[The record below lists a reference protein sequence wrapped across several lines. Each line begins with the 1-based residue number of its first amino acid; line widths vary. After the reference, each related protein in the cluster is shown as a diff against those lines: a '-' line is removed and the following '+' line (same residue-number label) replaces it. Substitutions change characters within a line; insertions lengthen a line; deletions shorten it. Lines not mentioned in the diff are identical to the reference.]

1 MTRIVRDGFP
11 VKTLAGMAVA
21 GLLLVACNGDNPGN
35 PGPVNVAQCSGAACG
50 PSGGPTSPPSN
61 VQLCPTSLDYSTT
74 YTGGTG
80 SGEYIKVKFNST
92 ASPKTYQ
99 MTFVESEVPTSAGQV
114 NNTRAGLTING
125 TYTTPDVYT
134 PTGSTGTPLALPS
147 AEQNRCAIVL
157 LNGTTADG
165 TYSITINPA
174 DPPLLF
180 VGMGI
185 MGGSSPGATISYP
198 GINLGLSKL
207 GVVPPRTFDS
217 FPFIAFSQTVT
228 DFTKVAGTYNELGFR
243 VTPEGS
249 VVQTAPSTTPGGAP
263 QNAQLGWQPDAIQA
277 SETFKADGT
286 CVPDTSQYSC
296 SSTGAPW
303 TLRTNAD
310 GSADTVFRSGIPPG
324 AATQVYPVIGG
335 GVTPANVLGTNNAHG
350 IMIVG
355 NVGGTITPVI
365 IRVGEGFVSPT
376 LIGSVLDDQIGISL
390 LAPATKLAASD
401 LSGGYVGA
409 NSVSACGVV
418 TYGGQS
424 STAEPGING
433 VSYFPSEGACIDGSA
448 STNAGVNST
457 AALFQSPTGGLL
469 NPFSATTSS
478 NFTMDFTQTQPG
490 LVKVTA
496 TTPLMSGN
504 TAIYKAGDT
513 GAIIKVG
520 QVYALL
526 MNGVNQ
532 QFTTQSPSNVSAVN
546 PFLTVG
552 AFVQ

>member
-11 VKTLAGMAVA
+11 VKTLAGIATA
-21 GLLLVACNGDNPGN
+21 ALLLVACNGDNPGN

-50 PSGGPTSPPSN
+50 PSGGPTSPPLN
-61 VQLCPTSLDYSTT
+61 VKLCPDSLDYSTT

-80 SGEYIKVKFNST
+80 SGEYVKVKFNST

-125 TYTTPDVYT
+125 TYTTPDLYT
-134 PTGSTGTPLALPS
+134 PTGSTGTPLSLPS

-157 LNGTTADG
+157 LDGKTADG
-165 TYSITINPA
+165 TYAITINPQ
-174 DPPLLF
+174 DPPILF

-198 GINLGLSKL
+198 GVNLGLTKL
-207 GVVPPRTFDS
+207 GVVPSRTFDS
-217 FPFIAFSQTVT
+217 YPFIAFSQTVT
-228 DFTKVAGTYNELGFR
+228 DFSKVAGTYNELGFR

-249 VVQTAPSTTPGGAP
+249 IAQTAPSTTPGGPP
-263 QNAQLGWQPDAIQA
+263 QAGPLGWQPDAIQA
-277 SETFKADGT
+277 SETFQADGS

-296 SSTGAPW
+296 KSTGAPW
-303 TLRTNAD
+303 KLRTNAD
-310 GSADTVFRSGIPPG
+310 GSPDNVFTSGIPAG
-324 AATQVYPVIGG
+324 STVYPVIGTA
-335 GVTPANVLGTNNAHG
+335 VQPLSILGTNTAHG
-350 IMIVG
+350 VMIVG
-355 NVGGTITPVI
+355 NVGGTLVPVI
-365 IRVGEGFVSPT
+365 IRVGLGFVSPT

-390 LAPATKLAASD
+390 LAPATKLAQSD

-424 STAEPGING
+424 TQALTSPSGNG
-433 VSYFPSEGACIDGSA
+433 SFYPSEGACLDGSA

-496 TTPLMSGN
+496 TSPLMSGN

>member
-1 MTRIVRDGFP
+1 
-11 VKTLAGMAVA
+11 MAVA

-74 YTGGTG
+74 YTGGSG

-92 ASPKTYQ
+92 ANPKTYQ

-125 TYTTPDVYT
+125 TYTTPNLYT
-134 PTGSTGTPLALPS
+134 PPGGTGTPFALPS

-157 LNGTTADG
+157 QNGATADG
-165 TYSITINPA
+165 TYKVTINPQ
-174 DPPLLF
+174 DPPILF

-185 MGGSSPGATISYP
+185 MGGSIPGATIQFAGATPFP
-198 GINLGLSKL
+198 GLTL
-207 GVVPPRTFDS
+207 GVVPSRTFDS
-217 FPFIAFSQTVT
+217 YPFIGFSQTVT
-228 DFTKVAGTYNELGFR
+228 DFSQVAGTYNELGFR
-243 VTPEGS
+243 ITPEGTPY
-249 VVQTAPSTTPGGAP
+249 QTAPSATPGGAP
-263 QNAQLGWQPDAIQA
+263 TQGQLGWQPDAIQA

-286 CVPDTSQYSC
+286 CVADTSKYSC
-296 SSTGAPW
+296 SSTGSPW

-310 GSADTVFRSGIPPG
+310 GSADNVFRSGPVTG
-324 AATQVYPVIGG
+324 SQVYPAIGV
-335 GVTPANVLGTNNAHG
+335 GVSPIALFAPDTAHG
-350 IMIVG
+350 VMIVG
-355 NVGGTITPVI
+355 NVGGTLVPVI
-365 IRVGEGFVSPT
+365 IRVGQGYVNPTSP
-376 LIGSVLDDQIGISL
+376 LLGSVLDDQIGISL
-390 LAPATKLAASD
+390 LAPATTLTQSD

-409 NSVSACGVV
+409 NSVSACGLV

-424 STAEPGING
+424 STAAG
-433 VSYFPSEGACIDGSA
+433 VGGQTIYASAGACLDASA
-448 STNAGVNST
+448 STNASVNST
-457 AALFQSPTGGLL
+457 AALFQPPTGGLL
-469 NPFSATTSS
+469 NPFAATTSS